1 MANRLKT
8 AGYPSPFLK
17 WAGGKGQLLDQY
29 SVYFP
34 KKIGKYFEPFIGG
47 GAVFF
52 HLKPENAL
60 LSDSNQEL
68 INCYRQIKE
77 NPEELMDLL
86 EAHKLRYQQNE
97 KEYFYKIREQIY
109 ENLNDVE
116 KAARTIF
123 LNKTCY
129 NGLYRLNSWG
139 EFNVP
144 IGKYKNP
151 GIYDP
156 ENIRAVSEALKFTE
170 LRVMDYLEI
179 RNHASAGDFIYLDPP
194 YHPLNETSSFTGYT
208 EASFSDEDQRK
219 LALLYHDLDHKGC
232 KVMLSNSNTKLIN
245 TLYSRYNLVK
255 ISANRAINS
264 RADRRYAIH
273 ELLVMNFETKETHHK
288 NVRKKTSKYW
298 TPWESLFNKHVDK
311 NLSIN
316 PVSSKDIKTETGME
330 PRLMAKF
337 DTREDLP
344 PIFRENGMFLL
355 PVSNGEYVI
364 IKGEGFHDLETCE
377 KPVEDFS
384 CELPFELKS
393 SEYGSSEMQY
403 VDYAFNSGLISHF
416 TGIETLYPTIRGRK
430 RTKDFSFSVNGVKLP
445 TVTSVQVEIDAG
457 YEGEDEIVILEAKV
471 GAPKSFNIRQLYYP
485 YRSWGKIIPDKKIRL
500 IFFTYD
506 PLEAIYS
513 LYEYSF
519 SNKEDYNSIT
529 MVTSGRYHIF
539 YDERE
544 KDLLGYFL
552 QKTREEKPLENQF
565 HIPQANDVEK
575 IIGVVFHVA
584 EGLNNAKEIA
594 EQFDLTHRQG
604 NYYLD
609 AGYSLGLLE
618 KIRGRKTTYQL
629 TDRGK
634 RFVTLPVHKRNSLL
648 CRLMMEM
655 PIIKEIMSNLYEKKS
670 LSMKEMSGIIE
681 ENSNLTGKTPRRR
694 AGTLRSWFWWLYA
707 AVGVVKVGRGTVF
720 I

>member
-8 AGYPSPFLK
+8 MGYPSPFLK

-29 SVYFP
+29 SAYFP
-34 KKIGKYFEPFIGG
+34 EKFGRYFEPFIGG

-52 HLKPENAL
+52 HLKPVNAL

-77 NPEELMDLL
+77 NPRELMELL
-86 EAHKLRYQQNE
+86 EAHKQRYQENE
-97 KEYFYKIREQIY
+97 KEYFYKIREQIH
-109 ENLNDVE
+109 ENLNDAE

-156 ENIRAVSEALKFTE
+156 ENIRAVHELLKTTE
-170 LRVMDYLEI
+170 LRVMDYTEI
-179 RNHASAGDFIYLDPP
+179 RNYASAGDLVYLDPP

-219 LALLYHDLDHKGC
+219 LALLYHDLDHRGC
-232 KVMLSNSNTKLIN
+232 MVMLSNSNTKLIN

-264 RADRRYAIH
+264 RADRRSAIH
-273 ELLVMNFETKETHHK
+273 ELMIMNFETKESHHR

-298 TPWESLFNKHVDK
+298 APWESLFNKHVDK
-311 NLSIN
+311 KLSIN
-316 PVSSKDIKTETGME
+316 PVSSKDIKKETGME

-364 IKGEGFHDLETCE
+364 IRGEGFHDPETCD
-377 KPVEDFS
+377 KPVEDFT

-430 RTKDFSFSVNGVKLP
+430 RSKDFSFRVEGTEMLEVS
-445 TVTSVQVEIDAG
+445 SVQVEIDSG
-457 YEGEDEIVILEAKV
+457 YEGENEIIIMEAKV
-471 GAPKSFNIRQLYYP
+471 GAPTSFNIRQLYYP
-485 YRSWGKIIPDKKIRL
+485 YRSWGEIIPDKKIRP

-506 PLEAIYS
+506 PIERIYS
-513 LYEYSF
+513 LYEYRF
-519 SNKEDYNSIT
+519 IDKENYNSIT
-529 MVTSGRYHIF
+529 PVAAGRYRIS
-539 YDERE
+539 YNGRE

-552 QKTREEKPLENQF
+552 QKTKEQKISENRL

-575 IIGVVFHVA
+575 IIGVVFQVA
-584 EGLNNAKEIA
+584 EGLNNAGDIA
-594 EQFDLTHRQG
+594 EQFELTHRQG

-618 KIRGRKTTYQL
+618 KTKGRKTTYQL
-629 TDRGK
+629 TARGK
-634 RFVTLPVHKRNSLL
+634 RFVTLPVHKRNSQL

-655 PIIKEIMSNLYEKKS
+655 PIVKEVMTKLYEKKS

-681 ENSNLTGKTPRRR
+681 ENSSLTGNTPRRR

-707 AVGVVKVGRGTVF
+707 AVGVVKVGRGRVF